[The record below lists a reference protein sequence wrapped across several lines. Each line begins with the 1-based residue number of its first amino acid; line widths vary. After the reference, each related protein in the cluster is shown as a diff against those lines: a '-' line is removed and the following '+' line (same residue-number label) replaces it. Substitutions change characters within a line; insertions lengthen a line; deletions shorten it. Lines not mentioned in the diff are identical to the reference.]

1 MVTVWGK
8 RQLAHSHPATLS
20 KTKRINLLAIY
31 WISLNSCTHFESH
44 PCLRQMTEGAVHFLE
59 MTDLALARGTNM
71 DEQDRQDG
79 VHVSFQSTIVGEFCA
94 TLLVEERSLTRT
106 K

>member
-1 MVTVWGK
+1 
-8 RQLAHSHPATLS
+8 
-20 KTKRINLLAIY
+20 
-31 WISLNSCTHFESH
+31 
-44 PCLRQMTEGAVHFLE
+44 
-59 MTDLALARGTNM
+59 MTDLALARETNM

>member
-1 MVTVWGK
+1 MIGDYTGFRLNISSCFFDLSVVT
-8 RQLAHSHPATLS
+8 
-20 KTKRINLLAIY
+20 
-31 WISLNSCTHFESH
+31 
-44 PCLRQMTEGAVHFLE
+44 GAVQFFK

-71 DEQDRQDG
+71 DEQDG
-79 VHVSFQSTIVGEFCA
+79 VQVSFRSTIVGESCA

>member
-1 MVTVWGK
+1 
-8 RQLAHSHPATLS
+8 
-20 KTKRINLLAIY
+20 
-31 WISLNSCTHFESH
+31 
-44 PCLRQMTEGAVHFLE
+44 
-59 MTDLALARGTNM
+59 MTDLALGRGTDM

-79 VHVSFQSTIVGEFCA
+79 VHVSFQYTIVGEFSA

>member
-1 MVTVWGK
+1 MIW
-8 RQLAHSHPATLS
+8 
-20 KTKRINLLAIY
+20 
-31 WISLNSCTHFESH
+31 
-44 PCLRQMTEGAVHFLE
+44 GAVQFLE
-59 MTDLALARGTNM
+59 MTDLALGRGTNM

-79 VHVSFQSTIVGEFCA
+79 VQVSFQSTIVGELCA

>member
-1 MVTVWGK
+1 MKASFTIFRGRPKVTVQVTRDSVCAEGN
-8 RQLAHSHPATLS
+8 AATLP
-20 KTKRINLLAIY
+20 TVR
-31 WISLNSCTHFESH
+31 
-44 PCLRQMTEGAVHFLE
+44 FLE
-59 MTDLALARGTNM
+59 MTDLTLAPGTNM

-79 VHVSFQSTIVGEFCA
+79 IRGSFEFMIVGEFCA

>member
-1 MVTVWGK
+1 M
-8 RQLAHSHPATLS
+8 
-20 KTKRINLLAIY
+20 
-31 WISLNSCTHFESH
+31 NSD
-44 PCLRQMTEGAVHFLE
+44 RMGAVHFLKT
-59 MTDLALARGTNM
+59 TDLTIARGTHM

-94 TLLVEERSLTRT
+94 TLLVEERFFTRT

>member
-1 MVTVWGK
+1 M
-8 RQLAHSHPATLS
+8 L
-20 KTKRINLLAIY
+20 
-31 WISLNSCTHFESH
+31 
-44 PCLRQMTEGAVHFLE
+44 GAVQFLE
-59 MTDLALARGTNM
+59 MTDLAVARGTNM

-79 VHVSFQSTIVGEFCA
+79 VHVTFQSTVVGEFCA